1 MSDDSSPKINI
12 TRGSRSRKRS
22 SSKKN
27 EKASAASSSGG
38 VNFSDVATAA
48 ASGVRNAWLAGLGAI
63 SYAETVSSQVFDTLV
78 AEGKS
83 WEQSRRETTEA
94 VKKKVKSLQ
103 TSGAEAAA
111 STEKKVED
119 SISQAIGEMGVPT
132 KSEME
137 SLRSQVDDLTAKID
151 RLTSALEEKK
161 AEDA

>member
-22 SSKKN
+22 SSKK
-27 EKASAASSSGG
+27 KGSASASGG
-38 VNFSDVATAA
+38 FNFSDVATAA

-103 TSGAEAAA
+103 NSGADAAV
-111 STEKKVED
+111 STEKKVEA
-119 SISQAIGEMGVPT
+119 SINKAIGEMGVPT

-137 SLRSQVDDLTAKID
+137 SLRSQVDDLNAKIE
-151 RLTSALEEKK
+151 RLTSALEEKMEK
-161 AEDA
+161 DA